1 MKQKNLVIT
10 GSTGWISS
18 EIIHKYKKSYK
29 ESYNLYLINRDNY
42 EKKLKELTSKK
53 INNIY
58 LIHNAFIKPTNIENK
73 SLKDYKRDLSKL
85 SNNILEFISNND
97 IKAIFYP
104 SSGVV
109 YKQRVFQNDF
119 WDLYID
125 QKIFDEKEFINISD
139 KKNINLLIL
148 RIFTLL
154 GRRHNDVSNAL
165 SSLIYSSIDNNEI
178 KLTATNNHV
187 HSFGLIENLVASI
200 FKVFESPKNQIR
212 CFDFVDETMDI
223 EGFSKLISS
232 NFNNIKI
239 KNNYDD
245 KSSCYKYVGSEKDYI
260 NFIREFD
267 LETKSISYFLKNL
280 KSTNF

>member
-10 GSTGWISS
+10 GSSGWISS

-245 KSSCYKYVGSEKDYI
+245 KSSCYKYVGSEEDYI

>member
-73 SLKDYKRDLSKL
+73 SIKDYKRDLSKL

-125 QKIFDEKEFINISD
+125 QKILDEK
-139 KKNINLLIL
+139 
-148 RIFTLL
+148 
-154 GRRHNDVSNAL
+154 
-165 SSLIYSSIDNNEI
+165 
-178 KLTATNNHV
+178 
-187 HSFGLIENLVASI
+187 
-200 FKVFESPKNQIR
+200 
-212 CFDFVDETMDI
+212 
-223 EGFSKLISS
+223 
-232 NFNNIKI
+232 
-239 KNNYDD
+239 
-245 KSSCYKYVGSEKDYI
+245 
-260 NFIREFD
+260 
-267 LETKSISYFLKNL
+267 
-280 KSTNF
+280 

>member
-1 MKQKNLVIT
+1 MKQKKNLVIT

-139 KKNINLLIL
+139 KKYKLINFKN
-148 RIFTLL
+148 FTLL

-212 CFDFVDETMDI
+212 CLTLLMKQWTLKDF
-223 EGFSKLISS
+223 L
-232 NFNNIKI
+232 N
-239 KNNYDD
+239 
-245 KSSCYKYVGSEKDYI
+245 
-260 NFIREFD
+260 
-267 LETKSISYFLKNL
+267 
-280 KSTNF
+280 

>member
-267 LETKSISYFLKNL
+267 LETKSISYF
-280 KSTNF
+280 